1 MIRKEDILWKGIIEE
16 IFVDFIHFIHP
27 GIDRLLD
34 FSKGYTFL
42 DKELEQVFPP
52 ENEEFKSRY
61 VDKLVKMYTLQGAEE
76 WVLLHIEVQGQYTA
90 DFGQRMFTYF
100 YRIFDKYG
108 KRISAYAIFT
118 EASTIMRT
126 NVFKLEFLGT
136 KLSYQ
141 FNTYKISNQRT
152 EDLLASN
159 NPFAIVVL
167 AARTALSA
175 RTIQSSD
182 EHDSFLINL
191 KFELVKQL
199 YAKNFP
205 RQKIRSV
212 LKFIKNHVRF
222 ENKENNGTFEIKLQ
236 ELKPIR
242 ETMGIEEQIREL
254 IRDDAKEEGLEEG
267 LAKGLAESKLKLQ
280 SIARNITLNLGYTQK
295 QTAQMLQIS
304 VKFVREAC
312 RQSSLP
318 MDEA

>member
-1 MIRKEDILWKGIIEE
+1 LWTLSISFIL
-16 IFVDFIHFIHP
+16 
-27 GIDRLLD
+27 
-34 FSKGYTFL
+34 
-42 DKELEQVFPP
+42 EL
-52 ENEEFKSRY
+52 
-61 VDKLVKMYTLQGAEE
+61 TG
-76 WVLLHIEVQGQYTA
+76 
-90 DFGQRMFTYF
+90 
-100 YRIFDKYG
+100 
-108 KRISAYAIFT
+108 
-118 EASTIMRT
+118 
-126 NVFKLEFLGT
+126 
-136 KLSYQ
+136 
-141 FNTYKISNQRT
+141 
-152 EDLLASN
+152 
-159 NPFAIVVL
+159 PFAIVVL

-212 LKFIKNHVRF
+212 LKFIKHHVRF
-222 ENKENNGTFEIKLQ
+222 ENKETNGAFEIKLQ
-236 ELKPIR
+236 ELKTIR